1 MLLALGIDRQQNE
14 NMLPRAEGHLV
25 VWRILPLVGVLLFIA
40 IAFGWR
46 PWLQRRRYG
55 TSGLLLFRSQE
66 RTQTI
71 RDTLAVVW
79 LVLLVGQAAA
89 VALWP
94 DWLPHRTLLAGLAND
109 LLRTV
114 GAVLLLG
121 GLVLLVTAQLDLGAS
136 WRIGIEEGARPGLVT
151 RGLYR
156 FCRNPI
162 YLAFAIVMLG
172 YAMLLPTLLSLIML
186 IATYVGFRQQTLRE
200 EEYLIRTYGES
211 YRDYT
216 SRVGRFWPG
225 LGKLR

>member
-1 MLLALGIDRQQNE
+1 
-14 NMLPRAEGHLV
+14 V
-25 VWRILPLVGVLLFIA
+25 FWRTLPLVGVLLFIA

-66 RTQTI
+66 RTQII
-71 RDTLAVVW
+71 RDSLAVVW
-79 LVLLVGQAAA
+79 LALLVGQAAA
-89 VALWP
+89 VALLP
-94 DWLPHRTLLAGLAND
+94 EWLPSRVLWAGLTGD
-109 LLRTV
+109 LQRTA
-114 GAVLLLG
+114 GAVLLFG

-151 RGLYR
+151 TGLYR

-172 YAMLLPTLLSLIML
+172 YTMLLPTLLSLIML
-186 IATYVGFRQQTLRE
+186 IATYGGFRQQTLRE
-200 EEYLIRTYGES
+200 EEYLMRTYGEA

-225 LGKLR
+225 VGKRR

>member
-1 MLLALGIDRQQNE
+1 VA
-14 NMLPRAEGHLV
+14 
-25 VWRILPLVGVLLFIA
+25 WRTLPLVGVLLFIA

-55 TSGLLLFRSQE
+55 TSGLLLFRSNE
-66 RTQTI
+66 RIQLI

-79 LVLLVGQAAA
+79 LALLVGQAAI
-89 VALWP
+89 VALLP
-94 DWLPHRTLLAGLAND
+94 EWLPSRVLWPGATDDFVRIAGSVLMFGGLA
-109 LLRTV
+109 
-114 GAVLLLG
+114 
-121 GLVLLVTAQLDLGAS
+121 LLVTAQLDLGAS

-151 RGLYR
+151 GGLYR

-162 YLAFAIVMLG
+162 YVAFAIVMLG

-186 IATYVGFRQQTLRE
+186 IAAYVGFRQQTLRE
-200 EEYLIRTYGES
+200 EQYLMRAYGEA

-216 SRVGRFWPG
+216 SRVGRFCPG

>member
-1 MLLALGIDRQQNE
+1 L
-14 NMLPRAEGHLV
+14 

-40 IAFGWR
+40 IAFAWR

-55 TSGLLLFRSQE
+55 TSGLLLFRSPE

-79 LVLLVGQAAA
+79 LVLLMGQAAA
-89 VALWP
+89 VALLP
-94 DWLPHRTLLAGLAND
+94 EWLPHRTLWAGLTGELPRIA
-109 LLRTV
+109 
-114 GAVLLLG
+114 GAVLLFG

-151 RGLYR
+151 GGLYR

-186 IATYVGFRQQTLRE
+186 LATYAGFRQQTLRE
-200 EEYLIRTYGES
+200 EEYLIHTYGEA

-216 SRVGRFWPG
+216 RRVGRFWPG
-225 LGKLR
+225 VGKLR